1 MSTHTEHSANH
12 EIYFCTITCYK
23 WLPLF
28 EITNTYDA
36 VYNWFNHLKKKDCQ
50 VLGFVIMPN
59 HLHVLLYP
67 TADSLNKLVANGKRF
82 MAYAIV
88 QRLEQDN
95 RHALLKELAE
105 GVQPSEKKKGK
116 KHQVFRLSFDA
127 RLCFNEPMVEQKL
140 QYIHHNPVQGKW
152 NLVDDF
158 VHYPYSSAGFYEG
171 GRQGTYSVTHYKELN
186 SIEHKE

>member
-1 MSTHTEHSANH
+1 
-12 EIYFCTITCYK
+12 
-23 WLPLF
+23 
-28 EITNTYDA
+28 
-36 VYNWFNHLKKKDCQ
+36 
-50 VLGFVIMPN
+50 MPN
-59 HLHVLLYP
+59 HVHVLLYP
-67 TADSLNKLVANGKRF
+67 TSGSLNKLLGNDKRF

-95 RHALLKELAE
+95 RHAE
-105 GVQPSEKKKGK
+105 GVQPSEKRKGK

-127 RLCFNEPMVEQKL
+127 QLCFNEPMVEQKL

-158 VHYPYSSAGFYEG
+158 VHYPHSSAGFYEVG
-171 GRQGTYSVTHYKELN
+171 QQGTYSVTHYKELN